1 MSRYEISFF
10 KSNISSKNLL
20 QLFHLALR
28 CNYFQHWYWG
38 YSCEFDSIEYLD
50 EGADIFIDG
59 EHEVGFGDQDIVTV
73 FNSFSNMS
81 FIPPKILLVFDNVKN
96 LLLSQSRMQSI
107 DGAFQNCDKI
117 EVMTFYRNQLTRI
130 QPKAFVACSNLQD
143 LDLGSNQIETLPVD
157 AFDGLGKLEYLV
169 IDNNPIKVLE
179 SHIFDQL
186 VNLQFMYSLDLD
198 ITDFDRELFKSFKN
212 VQRFHFGSK
221 LPQSYAKLESG
232 TFKSLTA
239 LEALEFKM
247 NAEVMEIEPA
257 AFEDLENLQRLVL
270 AGNKIKRLSSNLFVN
285 VSKLTWLD
293 IRNNELSEVE
303 RSFFTGFSKLKE
315 VLANEN
321 LCVNKNYYFETPSD
335 EDFVTEFEE
344 CFSNYE
350 STVTTETS
358 TEASTTTA
366 SVSSSTESS
375 STTSEKPME
384 TTSGSSSISSRLLN
398 FTILCA
404 LCSLLNKIKRN

>member
-1 MSRYEISFF
+1 MIAVP
-10 KSNISSKNLL
+10 NLL

-50 EGADIFIDG
+50 GGADIFIDG
-59 EHEVGFGDQDIVTV
+59 QHEVGFGDQDIVTV
-73 FNSFSNMS
+73 FTSFSNMS

-96 LLLSQSRMQSI
+96 LLLSQSQMQSI
-107 DGAFQNCDKI
+107 DGAFQRCDKI
-117 EVMTFYRNQLTRI
+117 EVMTFYRNQLTRV
-130 QPKAFVACSNLQD
+130 QPKAFIACSNLQS

-169 IDNNPIKVLE
+169 IDDNPIKVLE

-198 ITDFDRELFKSFKN
+198 ITEFDHELFKSFKK

-221 LPQSYAKLESG
+221 LPQSYARLESG
-232 TFKSLTA
+232 TFKSLPA
-239 LEALEFKM
+239 LEALEFRM
-247 NAEVMEIEPA
+247 SAEVMEIEPA

-270 AGNKIKRLSSNLFVN
+270 AGNNIKRLSSDSFVN

-293 IRNNELSEVE
+293 IRSNDVSEIE
-303 RSFFTGFSKLKE
+303 RNFFTSFPELKE

-321 LCVNKNYYFETPSD
+321 FCVNKNYYFETPSD
-335 EDFVTEFEE
+335 EEFVEEFEE
-344 CFSNYE
+344 CFGNYE
-350 STVTTETS
+350 STVTTEATSTS

-366 SVSSSTESS
+366 SSSSSSESS
-375 STTSEKPME
+375 STTSETPID
-384 TTSGSSSISSRLLN
+384 TTSGSSSISSSLLN
-398 FTILCA
+398 FMTFGVLY
-404 LCSLLNKIKRN
+404 SLFNKIYSS

>member
-1 MSRYEISFF
+1 M
-10 KSNISSKNLL
+10 

-50 EGADIFIDG
+50 EGVDIFIDG
-59 EHEVGFGDQDIVTV
+59 QHEVGFGDQDIVTV

-81 FIPPKILLVFDNVKN
+81 FIPPKILLVFDNVRN

-107 DGAFQNCDKI
+107 DGAFQMCDKI
-117 EVMTFYRNQLTRI
+117 EVMTFYRNQLTKV
-130 QPKAFVACSNLQD
+130 QPKAFVACSNLQS

-198 ITDFDRELFKSFKN
+198 ITDFDRELFKSFIN

-221 LPQSYAKLESG
+221 FPQSYARLESG
-232 TFKSLTA
+232 TFKSLPA
-239 LEALEFKM
+239 LEALEFRM
-247 NAEVMEIEPA
+247 NAEVMEIEPS

-270 AGNKIKRLSSNLFVN
+270 AGNKIKRLSSDLFVN

-293 IRNNELSEVE
+293 IRSNEISEVE
-303 RSFFTGFSKLKE
+303 RSFFTSFSELKE

-335 EDFVTEFEE
+335 EEFVNEFEE
-344 CFSNYE
+344 CFVNYE
-350 STVTTETS
+350 STVTTEVTS
-358 TEASTTTA
+358 TTTEASTA
-366 SVSSSTESS
+366 SSSSSTENS
-375 STTSEKPME
+375 STTSEKPIG
-384 TTSGSSSISSRLLN
+384 TTAGSSSISSSLLN
-398 FTILCA
+398 FTILCV
-404 LCSLLNKIKRN
+404 LYSLLNKIERN